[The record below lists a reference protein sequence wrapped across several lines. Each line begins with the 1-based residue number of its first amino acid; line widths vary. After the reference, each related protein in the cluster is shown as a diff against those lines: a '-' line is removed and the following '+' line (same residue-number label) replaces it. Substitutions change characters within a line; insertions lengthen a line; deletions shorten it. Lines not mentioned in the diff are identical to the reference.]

1 MSALEQRKFPQKCQ
15 MIELEVINI
24 VKISF
29 EYWLASHQ
37 SHPANSSNRA
47 FLSLASCTCSI
58 WCTRQ
63 SLCMNGVK
71 SLLSLC
77 CMLLGYSF
85 EFSPNSRAAGT
96 AGSVLIIGLSRKKT
110 SLTRE
115 NKIDL
120 SKSSGLRRFQRFNI
134 HVIQAGTLFVLLSQE
149 NKQRFSQGA
158 SESPFNNSLFNIF
171 FPSLFLRSLY
181 ILSSLPVYLS
191 TMFKVCV

>member
-1 MSALEQRKFPQKCQ
+1 MSNDRAGSYQHCENQLW
-15 MIELEVINI
+15 I
-24 VKISF
+24 
-29 EYWLASHQ
+29 LASVTSEPPCQQLQQ
-37 SHPANSSNRA
+37 SFS
-47 FLSLASCTCSI
+47 FTCSI

-149 NKQRFSQGA
+149 NKRKFSHGA
-158 SESPFNNSLFNIF
+158 SESPFNNSLLNIF
-171 FPSLFLRSLY
+171 FSSLFLRSLY

>member
-15 MIELEVINI
+15 MIELEVTNI

-29 EYWLASHQ
+29 EYASVTSEPPCQQLQQ
-37 SHPANSSNRA
+37 SFS
-47 FLSLASCTCSI
+47 FTCSI

-85 EFSPNSRAAGT
+85 EFSPNSRAAST

-149 NKQRFSQGA
+149 NKRKFSQGA
-158 SESPFNNSLFNIF
+158 SERPFNNSLLNIF
-171 FPSLFLRSLY
+171 FFFSLSQKPLHS
-181 ILSSLPVYLS
+181 
-191 TMFKVCV
+191 